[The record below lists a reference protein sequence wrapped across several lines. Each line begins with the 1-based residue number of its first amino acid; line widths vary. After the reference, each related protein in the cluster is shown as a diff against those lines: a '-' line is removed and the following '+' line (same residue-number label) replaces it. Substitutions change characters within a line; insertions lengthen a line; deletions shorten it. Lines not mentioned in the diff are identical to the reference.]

1 MNIWMML
8 FQVFNAVSAIYIYC
22 LFFGAFSEKREFKS
36 RNLALIGLAIIW
48 SAVLIF
54 MPASTIRMIIIFLL
68 ILLLSF
74 VYRNDWYKNLLLSL
88 LVFCLP
94 ALIEIIVVMTI
105 TILGISVSE
114 ADQNIYLVIGTL
126 ISKVLTFTCIQ
137 FVRSGKHKLRNISI
151 WYYLT
156 FGLLA
161 ICSTL
166 ISIIVLDY
174 VFLNHRIL
182 LKIIAIISVWLLIG
196 ADVLIFYVIDRIH
209 NLHIAEQNLL
219 ISQKLLKEQKIHY
232 ENVID
237 EQKHI
242 AKIKH
247 DIKNSLIGVLS
258 EYNNGNDSYAKQKLE
273 FMFEEINR
281 QGADIMCKDVAL
293 NTVLTIKKNDATQNG
308 IKLEYIDNISSQI
321 NIDPIDLCVMIGN
334 LLDNAIEAC
343 KLISRKEKFISVFT
357 ASSTNNLIVSVKND
371 ISNKVDTN
379 NLTTS
384 KSNKKHHGLGLSRV
398 RELVEKYNGNI
409 DINCTDSSF
418 EVNIIISNE

>member
-1 MNIWMML
+1 MNIWMVL

-22 LFFGAFSEKREFKS
+22 LFFGAFSEKREFKL
-36 RNLALIGLAIIW
+36 RRLTLIGLAIIW

-94 ALIEIIVVMTI
+94 ALIEIIVVTTI

-343 KLISRKEKFISVFT
+343 KLISRNEKFISVFT